1 VDRYSKPERKTFMRQ
16 PLALGRLAMACL
28 ALVTLAGLSA
38 CEGGSG
44 FLGSWKQ
51 AAGQRF
57 HAIDITGANYAQGF
71 RLRDTQGQV
80 RQLSDFKG
88 KVVFVFF
95 GFTQCPDVCPT
106 TMAELAEVRE
116 RLGSVGQDVQGVF
129 ISIVPERDRPQVL
142 QAYVQALDPSLVG
155 LTGSPEEIKAAAR
168 DFKIFFQKV
177 PTQDGQSYSM
187 DHTAMSYVFDR
198 AGQVRLAVRYGQ
210 SVDALTEDLR
220 QLLSER

>member
-1 VDRYSKPERKTFMRQ
+1 
-16 PLALGRLAMACL
+16 
-28 ALVTLAGLSA
+28 
-38 CEGGSG
+38 
-44 FLGSWKQ
+44 
-51 AAGQRF
+51 
-57 HAIDITGANYAQGF
+57 
-71 RLRDTQGQV
+71 
-80 RQLSDFKG
+80 DFKG